1 MYSTINSQTELLLS
15 ELVHTNRPVVYMG
28 FGNVSKK
35 SGSVDCG
42 LFAIIDI
49 AFGRDPSFHVY
60 TQKEMRQHFFKCI
73 EQKKLS
79 YCFHL
84 CQLKSIVITIA
95 HNTTVTKLVGVCVS
109 DFTYNISSQNLLLAP
124 RSGFVN
130 TVSSCH
136 LYLVITLS

>member
-1 MYSTINSQTELLLS
+1 MVNCPHEADIVADVVLYDSMYSTINSQAELLLS
-15 ELVHTNRPVVYMG
+15 ELVHTNRPVIYMG
-28 FGNVSKK
+28 FGNISKK

-84 CQLKSIVITIA
+84 CQLKS
-95 HNTTVTKLVGVCVS
+95 TVLLPSHIILQK
-109 DFTYNISSQNLLLAP
+109 QNWLE
-124 RSGFVN
+124 SV
-130 TVSSCH
+130 
-136 LYLVITLS
+136 